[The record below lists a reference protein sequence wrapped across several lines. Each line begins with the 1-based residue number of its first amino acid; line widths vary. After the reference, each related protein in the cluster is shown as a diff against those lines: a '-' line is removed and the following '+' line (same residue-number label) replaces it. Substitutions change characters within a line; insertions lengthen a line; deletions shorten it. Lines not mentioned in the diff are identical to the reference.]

1 MRQSYQKNSLK
12 TTRWTV
18 LQKLTLAKSEIYIA
32 ISGNMLYSM
41 CFIATEGSLFVQIRA
56 VIGNLA
62 LVLICSSHTKILLSI
77 LSKRVVQEKKGV
89 LRNKW

>member
-12 TTRWTV
+12 ITRWTV

-32 ISGNMLYSM
+32 ILGNMLYTI
-41 CFIATEGSLFVQIRA
+41 CLIATEGSVFVQIRA

-77 LSKRVVQEKKGV
+77 LSKRGIHQKKGV
-89 LRNKW
+89 LWNKW